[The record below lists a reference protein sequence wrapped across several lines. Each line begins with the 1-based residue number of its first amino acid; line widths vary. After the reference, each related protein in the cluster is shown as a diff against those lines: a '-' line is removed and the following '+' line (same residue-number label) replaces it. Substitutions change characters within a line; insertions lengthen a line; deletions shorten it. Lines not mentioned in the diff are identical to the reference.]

1 MDYTGIALV
10 FVNLETRTEMVG
22 SNESGYCLDFSLTS
36 DVDRFLTQEGKIA
49 VMKYDI
55 IMI

>member
-1 MDYTGIALV
+1 MKMA
-10 FVNLETRTEMVG
+10 G
-22 SNESGYCLDFSLTS
+22 SNESGYSSDFSLTS

>member
-10 FVNLETRTEMVG
+10 FFNLETRIEMAG
-22 SNESGYCLDFSLTS
+22 SNESGYCSDFSLTS
-36 DVDRFLTQEGKIA
+36 DVDRFLAQEGKTA

-55 IMI
+55 II